1 MKLVGLHHLL
11 VLAALTVQTSH
22 CRRLILDLIDKLR
35 SSQTK
40 SISPSWEGIR
50 RFDLIG
56 TGKLPLQSH
65 KLDTEFSGEL
75 LESKLGETDE
85 RFPPESYNRRVYTE
99 GEVGRVVPGQFS
111 RNRASPGYRDY
122 NQDPETKIRN
132 NYDRFGF
139 TWAQEGGGRRRQRRS
154 ASPYSRIKI
163 KIPNPFYFSN
173 PGRRRVRIK
182 KIISAPAR
190 SHNTERSGPAGF
202 WDSQNFERNFFD
214 LSLHEQTDG
223 VLQHLDLLEPGLGGG
238 EPQSLGS
245 DDDYDYQ
252 VVVLAV
258 GSLSFMIIDPLLS
271 RTCPSSTQRRR
282 ENCSARETST
292 SSLGALSMMRM
303 MGDTR
308 TGQISPLTSLR
319 QNNLILLLQP
329 ILPSWTVQ
337 S

>member
-1 MKLVGLHHLL
+1 MKLGLEHLL
-11 VLAALTVQTSH
+11 VLAALTVKISH
-22 CRRLILDLIDKLR
+22 SRRLILDLIDKLR

-65 KLDTEFSGEL
+65 NLDTEFSGEL

-85 RFPPESYNRRVYTE
+85 GYPPTEGYNRRVYAEAE
-99 GEVGRVVPGQFS
+99 GGRVVPGQFS
-111 RNRASPGYRDY
+111 RNRASPGYTDY

-139 TWAQEGGGRRRQRRS
+139 TWADEAGRRRQRRS

-173 PGRRRVRIK
+173 PSRRRVRIK
-182 KIISAPAR
+182 KILSAPAR
-190 SHNTERSGPAGF
+190 SHNTERSGPPGF

-214 LSLHEQTDG
+214 LSLHEQTDD
-223 VLQHLDLLEPGLGGG
+223 VLQHLELLEPVLGGG

-245 DDDYDYQ
+245 DEDYDYDYQ
-252 VVVLAV
+252 VVV
-258 GSLSFMIIDPLLS
+258 
-271 RTCPSSTQRRR
+271 
-282 ENCSARETST
+282 
-292 SSLGALSMMRM
+292 
-303 MGDTR
+303 
-308 TGQISPLTSLR
+308 
-319 QNNLILLLQP
+319 
-329 ILPSWTVQ
+329 
-337 S
+337 

>member
-1 MKLVGLHHLL
+1 MKLVPLRLQHLL
-11 VLAALTVQTSH
+11 VLAAITLQVCHS
-22 CRRLILDLIDKLR
+22 RRLILDLIDKLR

-85 RFPPESYNRRVYTE
+85 GYPPEGYNRRVYTE
-99 GEVGRVVPGQFS
+99 DEERRLVVPGQFS
-111 RNRASPGYRDY
+111 RNRASPGSPGYRDY

-132 NYDRFGF
+132 KYHRGGF
-139 TWAQEGGGRRRQRRS
+139 TWAQEGGRRRQRRS

-182 KIISAPAR
+182 KILSAPAR
-190 SHNTERSGPAGF
+190 SHNTDRSGQVGF

-238 EPQSLGS
+238 EHQALGS

-252 VVVLAV
+252 VGV
-258 GSLSFMIIDPLLS
+258 
-271 RTCPSSTQRRR
+271 
-282 ENCSARETST
+282 
-292 SSLGALSMMRM
+292 
-303 MGDTR
+303 
-308 TGQISPLTSLR
+308 
-319 QNNLILLLQP
+319 
-329 ILPSWTVQ
+329 
-337 S
+337 

>member
-1 MKLVGLHHLL
+1 MKLVPLRLQHLL
-11 VLAALTVQTSH
+11 VLAAVTLQVCHS
-22 CRRLILDLIDKLR
+22 RRLILDLIDKLR

-85 RFPPESYNRRVYTE
+85 GYPPEGYNRRVYTE
-99 GEVGRVVPGQFS
+99 DEERRLVVPGQFS
-111 RNRASPGYRDY
+111 RNRASPGSPGYRDY

-132 NYDRFGF
+132 KYHRGGF
-139 TWAQEGGGRRRQRRS
+139 TWAQEGGRRRQRRS

-182 KIISAPAR
+182 KILSAPAR
-190 SHNTERSGPAGF
+190 SHNTERSGPAGY

-238 EPQSLGS
+238 EPQILGS

-252 VVVLAV
+252 VGL
-258 GSLSFMIIDPLLS
+258 
-271 RTCPSSTQRRR
+271 
-282 ENCSARETST
+282 
-292 SSLGALSMMRM
+292 
-303 MGDTR
+303 
-308 TGQISPLTSLR
+308 
-319 QNNLILLLQP
+319 
-329 ILPSWTVQ
+329 
-337 S
+337 

>member
-1 MKLVGLHHLL
+1 MKLQLQHVL
-11 VLAALTVQTSH
+11 VLAAVTVKVSH
-22 CRRLILDLIDKLR
+22 SRRLILDLIDKLR

-65 KLDTEFSGEL
+65 KLDTDFSGEL

-85 RFPPESYNRRVYTE
+85 QFPPPEGDNRRVYTSEE
-99 GEVGRVVPGQFS
+99 GRVVVPGQFS
-111 RNRASPGYRDY
+111 RNRATADHHHHY
-122 NQDPETKIRN
+122 NQDPETKIRK

-139 TWAQEGGGRRRQRRS
+139 TWADDGGRRQRQRRS

-173 PGRRRVRIK
+173 PARRRVRLK

-190 SHNTERSGPAGF
+190 SHNTQRSGPAGF

-214 LSLHEQTDG
+214 LSLFENTDG
-223 VLQHLDLLEPGLGGG
+223 VLQHLDLSEP
-238 EPQSLGS
+238 ESLGS

-252 VVVLAV
+252 TQLYTEEERELLGSGNFDIESGGTFYDEDDGGYSDSQYFPV
-258 GSLSFMIIDPLLS
+258 GQYSHNNVDNFRDFADIK
-271 RTCPSSTQRRR
+271 RERFFRQRRKYR
-282 ENCSARETST
+282 Y
-292 SSLGALSMMRM
+292 
-303 MGDTR
+303 
-308 TGQISPLTSLR
+308 
-319 QNNLILLLQP
+319 
-329 ILPSWTVQ
+329 
-337 S
+337 

>member
-1 MKLVGLHHLL
+1 MKLVGLQQLL

-56 TGKLPLQSH
+56 TGKLPLQRH

-99 GEVGRVVPGQFS
+99 GEEGRVVPGQFS

-190 SHNTERSGPAGF
+190 SHNTERSGPVGF

-252 VVVLAV
+252 DLSQLYTEEERELLGSGNFDIESGGTFYDEDDGGYSDSRYFPV
-258 GSLSFMIIDPLLS
+258 GQYS
-271 RTCPSSTQRRR
+271 RNNVDNFRDFADIKRERLFRQRRKYR
-282 ENCSARETST
+282 Y
-292 SSLGALSMMRM
+292 
-303 MGDTR
+303 
-308 TGQISPLTSLR
+308 
-319 QNNLILLLQP
+319 
-329 ILPSWTVQ
+329 
-337 S
+337 